1 MDQTPEVKKDDKGE
15 SVSERLKTAA
25 GLTAVVFGVAVV
37 GVIAIAAISK
47 NTETAATIASSA
59 GGVIATIVGA
69 FFGVKIGSD
78 QSKTAQNGLKEEA
91 AKAQVYAAHL
101 SPQDADNVISK
112 AQLAAEKAVT
122 R

>member
-1 MDQTPEVKKDDKGE
+1 MDPDPNAKKE
-15 SVSERLKTAA
+15 EPLAERLKTAA
-25 GLTAVVFGVAVV
+25 GLTAVAIGIVAV
-37 GVIAIAAISK
+37 GIIAIVAITK

-101 SPQDADNVISK
+101 SPQDADNVIAK
-112 AQLAAEKAVT
+112 AQLAAEKAVP
-122 R
+122 